1 MAKST
6 KGAKRIKAAA
16 ALWVPGTREEVIEES
31 DCFGDAQREL
41 VRAETE
47 MNDTIG
53 DITAR
58 YAPPHREPEKR
69 MAELQSGIQTV
80 VRRTVMN

>member
-6 KGAKRIKAAA
+6 KGAKRIKSAA
-16 ALWVPGTREEVIEES
+16 ALWVPGTREEVIEGIRLL
-31 DCFGDAQREL
+31 GDAQREL

-47 MNDTIG
+47 MNDAIG

-58 YAPPHREPEKR
+58 PNCSPVFRH
-69 MAELQSGIQTV
+69 G
-80 VRRTVMN
+80 VRHTVMN

>member
-16 ALWVPGTREEVIEES
+16 ALWVPGTREEVIEGTRLL
-31 DCFGDAQREL
+31 GDAQREL

-47 MNDTIG
+47 MND
-53 DITAR
+53 
-58 YAPPHREPEKR
+58 
-69 MAELQSGIQTV
+69 AEMLLPDWLKLLKIIKV
-80 VRRTVMN
+80 VKKI

>member
-31 DCFGDAQREL
+31 DYS
-41 VRAETE
+41 VTH
-47 MNDTIG
+47 NVNW
-53 DITAR
+53 
-58 YAPPHREPEKR
+58 
-69 MAELQSGIQTV
+69 SGLKQK
-80 VRRTVMN
+80 